1 MPVNSGLSWIGWAN
15 TNAANSTDIEQ
26 LEATFRQN
34 VKDFK
39 AALEAAGAT
48 VSVNDTKR
56 SDKRAY
62 LFHWSW
68 KISLDKCKASD
79 ATAMAGVD
87 ITWDHGDDAKS
98 KAGAQEMV
106 TGFGLAVPPSST
118 DAPSLTSRHIEG
130 KAIDMDI
137 TWTGNIK
144 VKNKAGLEVEVAF
157 NANPNANT
165 VLHTIGATYGVIKRT
180 SDAPHWSTD
189 GH

>member
-15 TNAANSTDIEQ
+15 TNAANSKDIEQ

-39 AALEAAGAT
+39 AALVAAGAT
-48 VSVNDTKR
+48 VTVNDTKR

-68 KISLDKCKASD
+68 KISQDKCKPSD

-106 TGFGLAVPPSST
+106 TGFGLAVPPAST
-118 DAPSLTSRHIEG
+118 
-130 KAIDMDI
+130 
-137 TWTGNIK
+137 
-144 VKNKAGLEVEVAF
+144 
-157 NANPNANT
+157 
-165 VLHTIGATYGVIKRT
+165 
-180 SDAPHWSTD
+180 
-189 GH
+189 